1 MWYWD
6 TDHYSHRE
14 WFFGLVKLTNDDEVE
29 ALMNHMLNRH
39 GMAPMMIARHNS
51 QVSTPSVRPDEKKVA
66 VKNNGGSI
74 DISIALTGNPGLSSA
89 GRAENLTSSKEDY
102 EQFVRRQWMHP
113 AVHDLKRLLSQ
124 LSLEGIRKLHSYDH
138 EWSVIEGEKRKV
150 PGCGRFTP
158 TGCILQAGWS
168 DRTYTYLMQQPF
180 DSELIKSILVDS
192 DNLQD
197 IVYGRVDDKGYTEAS
212 QFGALEKWKAFRCN
226 YMRPEHTHYDLI
238 DSDEADFRSPRIV
251 IEGGINVMKGKYF
264 WEAGGVS
271 CIDIPI
277 SDENTKFIMQDSC
290 SYTTLM
296 GKVVEQWLQETVKPH
311 KQWFRQNKMKYW
323 MGEQGEFLNMCRE
336 SNKLKVAETDAEDIP
351 IGTQRQKEMW
361 FSDGYVD

>member
-1 MWYWD
+1 
-6 TDHYSHRE
+6 
-14 WFFGLVKLTNDDEVE
+14 
-29 ALMNHMLNRH
+29 
-39 GMAPMMIARHNS
+39 
-51 QVSTPSVRPDEKKVA
+51 
-66 VKNNGGSI
+66 
-74 DISIALTGNPGLSSA
+74 
-89 GRAENLTSSKEDY
+89 
-102 EQFVRRQWMHP
+102 
-113 AVHDLKRLLSQ
+113 
-124 LSLEGIRKLHSYDH
+124 
-138 EWSVIEGEKRKV
+138 
-150 PGCGRFTP
+150 
-158 TGCILQAGWS
+158 
-168 DRTYTYLMQQPF
+168 
-180 DSELIKSILVDS
+180 
-192 DNLQD
+192 
-197 IVYGRVDDKGYTEAS
+197 VYGRVDDKGYTEAS
-212 QFGALEKWKAFRCN
+212 QFGTLEKRKAFRCN

-311 KQWFRQNKMKYW
+311 KQWFRLNKMKYW

-336 SNKLKVAETDAEDIP
+336 SNKLNFADLAEKDAEDIS

-361 FSDGYVD
+361 VSEGYVD